1 MGTKERR
8 AMPRKRMPGPT
19 QGELEI
25 LQVLW
30 AKGPLTV
37 RQIYAALQPEKKT
50 SFTTTLKFVQI
61 MMEKGTV
68 VRDESVRPHLYRP
81 VAAEREMQGHL
92 VEDFVHRVFGG
103 SARKLVAAVAQ
114 RVSKKE
120 LAEIERVVN
129 QLKENRQ

>member
-1 MGTKERR
+1 
-8 AMPRKRMPGPT
+8 MPRKRTPGPT

-37 RQIYAALQPEKKT
+37 RQIYAGLGPEKKT

-68 VRDESVRPHLYRP
+68 ARDESVRPHLYRP
-81 VAAEREMQGHL
+81 ALPEAQMQGRL
-92 VEDFVHRVFGG
+92 LTDFVHRVFGG
-103 SARKLVAAVAQ
+103 SARKLVAAVAE
-114 RVSKKE
+114 RVSPQE
-120 LAEIERVVN
+120 LDEIQRVVN
-129 QLKENRQ
+129 QLKGKRQ